1 MLSALSLGS
10 ESSHNLGAHPH
21 DLGAQPMDLKVSP
34 ADEDTPEAKAPL
46 LDLEAVEQRVRTLE
60 TTPDQKT
67 IDATLSAIA
76 TREPTSF
83 HQATIYFGLRDDT
96 PPRRKYGLLAISV
109 GIVFLQCFVA
119 TGFAVATVHSSCS
132 VNSECGRG
140 LYCAWGNCN
149 DCYDE
154 LEVCCQTNSTECYSN
169 EVEKVKEDMCSAC
182 MTDGG
187 FETIENVR
195 KERIHSMM
203 AQDWITLTLASIVVA
218 FAVFGEIRDA
228 MLCDVTLRDIAKRRK
243 VPCGWR
249 LSFGALNHMR
259 LFVFLP
265 NIVSSIVGLILAEGG
280 NIKEICLNTV
290 AVLFLV
296 EIDNLSFLF
305 GLGEE
310 SRMEAEQ
317 HCRVSVGAR
326 DLRSIDII
334 KALCIITIPLAI
346 LVLVHQTNYWD
357 AAFLYAPMPMLLV
370 AVVQSLEA
378 SRYTFKGACLGLFRA
393 LTGYALAFGFFA
405 LVLILSYW

>member
-1 MLSALSLGS
+1 MHASRRLGM
-10 ESSHNLGAHPH
+10 A
-21 DLGAQPMDLKVSP
+21 ARRVSP
-34 ADEDTPEAKAPL
+34 GETPDVEADDTKAAPL
-46 LDLEAVEQRVRTLE
+46 LDFEAVERRFRRLE
-60 TTPDQKT
+60 TTPNQRT
-67 IDATLSAIA
+67 IDATLNVIA

-96 PPRRKYGLLAISV
+96 PPRRKYGFLAISV

-119 TGFAVATVHSSCS
+119 TGFAVATVYSSCS

-140 LYCAWGNCN
+140 HFCAWGNCN
-149 DCYDE
+149 DCENE
-154 LEVCCQTNSTECYSN
+154 LENCCQTNSTECYSN

-182 MTDGG
+182 MTDRG
-187 FETIENVR
+187 FETLENVR
-195 KERIHSMM
+195 KDRVDSMK

-265 NIVSSIVGLILAEGG
+265 NIVLSIVGLILAEGG

-296 EIDNLSFLF
+296 EIDNLAFNF
-305 GLGEE
+305 GLGEA

-326 DLRSIDII
+326 DLRSIDVI

-346 LVLVHQTNYWD
+346 LVLVHQPDLFWV
-357 AAFLYAPMPMLLV
+357 ALYAPMPMLLI

-393 LTGYALAFGFFA
+393 LTGYGLDFGFFV
-405 LVLILSYW
+405 LVYFISYG

>member
-1 MLSALSLGS
+1 
-10 ESSHNLGAHPH
+10 
-21 DLGAQPMDLKVSP
+21 
-34 ADEDTPEAKAPL
+34 
-46 LDLEAVEQRVRTLE
+46 
-60 TTPDQKT
+60 
-67 IDATLSAIA
+67 
-76 TREPTSF
+76 
-83 HQATIYFGLRDDT
+83 
-96 PPRRKYGLLAISV
+96 
-109 GIVFLQCFVA
+109 
-119 TGFAVATVHSSCS
+119 
-132 VNSECGRG
+132 
-140 LYCAWGNCN
+140 
-149 DCYDE
+149 
-154 LEVCCQTNSTECYSN
+154 
-169 EVEKVKEDMCSAC
+169 
-182 MTDGG
+182 MTDRG
-187 FETIENVR
+187 FETIGDVR
-195 KERIHSMM
+195 KERINSMM

-296 EIDNLSFLF
+296 EIDNLAFNF

-326 DLRSIDII
+326 DLRSIDVI

-393 LTGYALAFGFFA
+393 LTGYVLAFGFFA

>member
-1 MLSALSLGS
+1 MLSPLSLGS
-10 ESSHNLGAHPH
+10 ESSHNLGAHSH

-34 ADEDTPEAKAPL
+34 AAEDTSEAKAPL
-46 LDLEAVEQRVRTLE
+46 LDLEAIERRFRTLE
-60 TTPDQKT
+60 TTPHQR
-67 IDATLSAIA
+67 TLKAIA

-96 PPRRKYGLLAISV
+96 PPRRKYGFLAISI

-119 TGFAVATVHSSCS
+119 TGFSVATVHSSCS

-182 MTDGG
+182 MTDRG
-187 FETIENVR
+187 FETIEDVR
-195 KERIHSMM
+195 KDRIDSML

-265 NIVSSIVGLILAEGG
+265 NIVSSIVGLVLAEGG

-296 EIDNLSFLF
+296 EIDNLAFNF

-326 DLRSIDII
+326 DLRSIDVI

-393 LTGYALAFGFFA
+393 LTGYVLAFGFFA

>member
-1 MLSALSLGS
+1 
-10 ESSHNLGAHPH
+10 
-21 DLGAQPMDLKVSP
+21 
-34 ADEDTPEAKAPL
+34 
-46 LDLEAVEQRVRTLE
+46 
-60 TTPDQKT
+60 
-67 IDATLSAIA
+67 
-76 TREPTSF
+76 
-83 HQATIYFGLRDDT
+83 
-96 PPRRKYGLLAISV
+96 
-109 GIVFLQCFVA
+109 
-119 TGFAVATVHSSCS
+119 
-132 VNSECGRG
+132 
-140 LYCAWGNCN
+140 
-149 DCYDE
+149 
-154 LEVCCQTNSTECYSN
+154 
-169 EVEKVKEDMCSAC
+169 MCSAC
-182 MTDGG
+182 MTDRG
-187 FETIENVR
+187 FETLENVR
-195 KERIHSMM
+195 KDRVDSMK

-296 EIDNLSFLF
+296 EIDNLAFNF

-326 DLRSIDII
+326 NLRSIDVI
-334 KALCIITIPLAI
+334 KALCIITIPLTI
-346 LVLVHQTNYWD
+346 LALVNSTSYWTSV
-357 AAFLYAPMPMLLV
+357 LYAPMPMLLI

-378 SRYTFKGACLGLFRA
+378 SRYT
-393 LTGYALAFGFFA
+393 
-405 LVLILSYW
+405 

>member
-1 MLSALSLGS
+1 M
-10 ESSHNLGAHPH
+10 
-21 DLGAQPMDLKVSP
+21 SP

-46 LDLEAVEQRVRTLE
+46 LDLEAVERRVRTLE

-182 MTDGG
+182 MTNRG

-228 MLCDVTLRDIAKRRK
+228 MLCDVTLRDIANRRK

-249 LSFGALNHMR
+249 LSFGVLNHMR

-296 EIDNLSFLF
+296 EIDNLAFNF
-305 GLGEE
+305 GLGEA

-317 HCRVSVGAR
+317 HCRVSIGAR
-326 DLRSIDII
+326 DLRSIDVI
-334 KALCIITIPLAI
+334 KVLCIITIPLAI

-357 AAFLYAPMPMLLV
+357 AAFLYAPMPMLLI

-393 LTGYALAFGFFA
+393 LTGYVLAFGFFA

>member
-1 MLSALSLGS
+1 MRSALSLGS
-10 ESSHNLGAHPH
+10 EGSHNLGAHSH

-46 LDLEAVEQRVRTLE
+46 LDLEAVERRVRTLE

-96 PPRRKYGLLAISV
+96 PPRRKYGFLAISV

-119 TGFAVATVHSSCS
+119 TGFSVATVHSSCS

-296 EIDNLSFLF
+296 EIDNLAFNF

-317 HCRVSVGAR
+317 HCRVSIGAQ
-326 DLRSIDII
+326 DSRSIDVI

-346 LVLVHQTNYWD
+346 LVLVHQPDYWD
-357 AAFLYAPMPMLLV
+357 AALYAPMPMLLI

-393 LTGYALAFGFFA
+393 LTGYGLDFGFFV
-405 LVLILSYW
+405 LVFFISYW

>member
-1 MLSALSLGS
+1 MRSARALSL
-10 ESSHNLGAHPH
+10 
-21 DLGAQPMDLKVSP
+21 MDLKVSP
-34 ADEDTPEAKAPL
+34 AAEDTSEAKAPL
-46 LDLEAVEQRVRTLE
+46 LDLEAIERRVRTLE
-60 TTPDQKT
+60 TTPAQQT

-96 PPRRKYGLLAISV
+96 PPRRKYGFLAVSV

-132 VNSECGRG
+132 VTTECSRG
-140 LYCAWGNCN
+140 QYCAWGSCN
-149 DCYDE
+149 TCDWE
-154 LEVCCQTNSTECYSN
+154 LRTCCATNSTECYSN

-182 MTDGG
+182 MTDRG
-187 FETIENVR
+187 FETIEDVWKDR
-195 KERIHSMM
+195 VDSML

-228 MLCDVTLRDIAKRRK
+228 MLCDVTLRDITKRRK

-265 NIVSSIVGLILAEGG
+265 NIVSSIVGLVLAEGG

-296 EIDNLSFLF
+296 EIDNLSFNF
-305 GLGEE
+305 GLGEA

-326 DLRSIDII
+326 DLRSIDVI
-334 KALCIITIPLAI
+334 KALCLITIPLTI
-346 LVLVHQTNYWD
+346 LALVSSTSYSE
-357 AAFLYAPMPMLLV
+357 AFLCAPLPMLLI

-378 SRYTFKGACLGLFRA
+378 SRYTFKGACLGLF
-393 LTGYALAFGFFA
+393 YALAGYVLAIGFWA
-405 LVLILSYW
+405 LVLILSYFW